1 MKLQSH
7 FILMSDYNQ
16 RINSQIYNVVKE
28 LGETQIN
35 ADRGAYFKSI
45 IATLNHL
52 FVGDLIWLAR
62 FSLHCERYLSLQ
74 ALSVF
79 PQPTGLDNILFANFT
94 SLFEARKKV
103 DLLLCKWL
111 KNEVQENDFNGSL
124 RYCNSKGVVS
134 ERDFGEL
141 VSHLF
146 NHQTHHRGQLST
158 LLNQMGYDIGVTDF
172 LLEIPEKQG
181 Q

>member
-1 MKLQSH
+1 MNIHSH

-16 RINSQIYNVVKE
+16 RMNQQIYKVVKE
-28 LGETQIN
+28 LGETEVN

-45 IATLNHL
+45 IGTLNHIL
-52 FVGDLIWLAR
+52 VADLIWLTR
-62 FSLHCERYLSLQ
+62 FSMHSERYISLQ

-79 PQPTGLDNILFANFT
+79 PKPAGLDDIIFADFI
-94 SLFEARKKV
+94 SLSEARQKV
-103 DLLLCKWL
+103 DLLICRWL
-111 KNEVQENDFNGSL
+111 KNEVNESDFNEFLKYS
-124 RYCNSKGVVS
+124 NMKGVVS

-158 LLNQMGYDIGVTDF
+158 LLNQMNYDIGGTDF
-172 LLEIPEKQG
+172 LFEIPDK
-181 Q
+181 